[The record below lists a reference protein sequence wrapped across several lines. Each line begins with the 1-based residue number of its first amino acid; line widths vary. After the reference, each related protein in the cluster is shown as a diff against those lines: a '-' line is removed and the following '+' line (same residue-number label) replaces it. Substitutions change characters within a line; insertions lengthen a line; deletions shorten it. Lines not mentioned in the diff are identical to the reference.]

1 MLAVSIAF
9 TQHRGS
15 VNNYQYLHEI
25 SRIQIFLQSSSFILI
40 LNFFHFFGV
49 YSYRSSVLS
58 DWFRKL
64 NSLQSPKQ
72 SDAKVKQIVCWLP
85 LVLLPHN
92 KSAPF
97 FSCLF

>member
-92 KSAPF
+92 K
-97 FSCLF
+97 